1 MANALETKSVTKIY
15 KSDIGTIR
23 AVDEV
28 SLNVANGE
36 FVALVGPSGS
46 GKTTMLAI
54 LAALLHPSEGSVM
67 IDGAELSQMS
77 EAKRAR
83 FRREKIGLRFR
94 RTTWCRTSPRSR
106 TSN

>member
-1 MANALETKSVTKIY
+1 MANALEAKTVTKIY
-15 KSDIGTIR
+15 KSDIGTIK

-54 LAALLHPSEGSVM
+54 LAALLRPTEGSVM
-67 IDGAELSQMS
+67 IDGAELGKLS
-77 EAKRAR
+77 EQARAR
-83 FRREKIGLRFR
+83 FRRKKIGFTFQANNLVPYLILQRDFV
-94 RTTWCRTSPRSR
+94 
-106 TSN
+106 